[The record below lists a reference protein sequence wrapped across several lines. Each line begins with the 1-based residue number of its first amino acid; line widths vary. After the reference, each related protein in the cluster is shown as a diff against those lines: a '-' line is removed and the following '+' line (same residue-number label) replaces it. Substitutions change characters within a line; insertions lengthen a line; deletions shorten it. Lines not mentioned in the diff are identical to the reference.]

1 MVSRS
6 VKQKEFIIFLFII
19 AIIVAFVSQESQRVN
34 FLVIIGSA
42 IGGLVAMVSYDVF
55 IRDWLFTA

>member
-6 VKQKEFIIFLFII
+6 VKQKEFIIFLFIV
-19 AIIVAFVSQESQRVN
+19 AIIVAFISQESQRVN
-34 FLVIIGSA
+34 LLVIIGSA